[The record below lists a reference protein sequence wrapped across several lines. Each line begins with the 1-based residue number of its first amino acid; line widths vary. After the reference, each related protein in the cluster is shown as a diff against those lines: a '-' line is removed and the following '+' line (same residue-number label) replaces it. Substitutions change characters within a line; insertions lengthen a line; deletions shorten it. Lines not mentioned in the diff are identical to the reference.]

1 MRKKLNRSAYREIRE
16 LYKII
21 KNLYVHSIFLLRLF
35 FIMYDDEGHY
45 CWGSLEEE
53 IEEEEDESNYSMFIC
68 EYHVKL

>member
-1 MRKKLNRSAYREIRE
+1 MPFQNCCR
-16 LYKII
+16 LYHFCEQ
-21 KNLYVHSIFLLRLF
+21 NTTSLCAFCFLLRLF

-68 EYHVKL
+68 EYRVKM